1 MNRRQGLKPLSG
13 FGHDANGNMTRDYNK
28 NITHIQYNT
37 LNLPQQIDLPT
48 TQGGSIKYTYDA
60 GGRKL
65 RTNLYGSKYKVT
77 DYIAG
82 YVYEDT
88 KLQFILTPEGRITYD
103 VPTGS
108 YKYEYFLKDHLGD
121 TRVTFDQ
128 TGTVLQTNAYDPFG
142 YTIAELSATTFAQG
156 KGNKY
161 LYNGKEL
168 QDEFGLEWLDYG
180 ARFYDAVV
188 GRFWTIDPLAEKIL
202 FQSPYVYAAN
212 NPIFFIDHNG
222 EIPWPAWIKGLIFQN
237 SDIHRGFSAVPVMHP
252 IHGTKKPHWG
262 IDMTVASNGGRV
274 KAGQPVLS
282 AADGTVSRVYFDSKG
297 GGWTVEIKHE
307 KGYITKYLHLQ
318 EGSPKVE
325 AGDNVVNGQEIAGVG
340 SSGGSTTEHL
350 HFSVKKDGKQVD
362 PMKPDD
368 TSDETDLQVIIYGAQ
383 QTTNMESDNAKFK
396 DKIYVHDKNLKILI
410 LSTLIPVARTFDK

>member
-156 KGNKY
+156 EGNKY

-168 QDEFGLEWLDYG
+168 QDEFDLDWSDYG
-180 ARFYDAVV
+180 ARFYDATSD
-188 GRFWTIDPLAEKIL
+188 RFWTLDPKAEK
-202 FQSPYVYAAN
+202 FPWQSPFCYAAN
-212 NPIFFIDHNG
+212 NPIRFIDKNG
-222 EIPWPAWIKGLIFQN
+222 E
-237 SDIHRGFSAVPVMHP
+237 
-252 IHGTKKPHWG
+252 
-262 IDMTVASNGGRV
+262 
-274 KAGQPVLS
+274 
-282 AADGTVSRVYFDSKG
+282 
-297 GGWTVEIKHE
+297 
-307 KGYITKYLHLQ
+307 
-318 EGSPKVE
+318 E
-325 AGDNVVNGQEIAGVG
+325 AGDPPFGQIFTPE
-340 SSGGSTTEHL
+340 
-350 HFSVKKDGKQVD
+350 Q
-362 PMKPDD
+362 
-368 TSDETDLQVIIYGAQ
+368 
-383 QTTNMESDNAKFK
+383 NAKFSSLLNTGANK
-396 DKIYVHDKNLKILI
+396 VGNSISSFINDG
-410 LSTLIPVARTFDK
+410 IPVWSISANITVGPQVGWEATLGPISVGASGGISTEIASGSIEQTGSDNGPTTYEYDLIGKNDKVKQSSFLSMNIGFLGASSSTTNVSDTNSSNNLTASTNNNDL